1 MLNKSQYILIYFTTN
16 TTSMVILIYNILF
29 VYVVFADFLYCFD
42 IFLIQ
47 NNFFVFHAGLLASG
61 YHLQYNVHKLVI

>member
-1 MLNKSQYILIYFTTN
+1 
-16 TTSMVILIYNILF
+16 MVILIYNILF
-29 VYVVFADFLYCFD
+29 VYVVFADFLYCFN

-61 YHLQYNVHKLVI
+61 YHLQYNVHKLVT